1 MRYTG
6 SRTTSVAATRSID
19 GYTTFD
25 VSASHSFNARSMRLG
40 LIARIENVTDQRYE
54 LIELYPEV
62 GRRLVLRLE
71 ARRPR
76 S

>member
-1 MRYTG
+1 
-6 SRTTSVAATRSID
+6 
-19 GYTTFD
+19 
-25 VSASHSFNARSMRLG
+25 MRLG
-40 LIARIENVTDQRYE
+40 LIARIENVLDQRYE
-54 LIELYPEV
+54 LIELYPEA